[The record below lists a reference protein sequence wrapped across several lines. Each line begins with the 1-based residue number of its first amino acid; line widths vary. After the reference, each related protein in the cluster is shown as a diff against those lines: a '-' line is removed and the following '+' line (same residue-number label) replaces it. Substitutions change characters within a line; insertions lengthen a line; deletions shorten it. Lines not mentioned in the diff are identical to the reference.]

1 MLEISMSALTL
12 LLNIIAGLAAT
23 SSLVS
28 VEHQHDIHEDL
39 YCLALNSYWE
49 ARGEKFDDK
58 LATAQVV
65 MNRVDSEQYP
75 EDVCSVITEGPERES
90 WKTKQ
95 LPDLDPEERVY
106 YPVRN
111 KCQFSWYC
119 DGRSDNI
126 SNIDGWEDSVI
137 AAYLVYVGFGEDK
150 VNGATHYYA
159 HDKVTPSWAG
169 SMKVTAKLGGH
180 TYLKK

>member
-1 MLEISMSALTL
+1 MLEISMSALAL
-12 LLNIIAGLAAT
+12 LLNIVAGLAAT
-23 SSLVS
+23 SSLV
-28 VEHQHDIHEDL
+28 EQEDL

-65 MNRVDSEQYP
+65 MNRVASSSYP
-75 EDVCSVITEGPERES
+75 NNACSVVTEGPTRES
-90 WKTKQ
+90 WKTRQ
-95 LPDLDPEERVY
+95 FPDLEPEKRVY
-106 YPVRN
+106 YPTRN
-111 KCQFSWYC
+111 RCQFSWYC

-126 SNIDGWEDSVI
+126 SSDTDGWEDSVI
-137 AAYLVYVGFGEDK
+137 AAYLVYAGLGEDK

-159 HDKVTPSWAG
+159 HDRVTPSWAS
-169 SMKVTAKLGGH
+169 SMVATAKLGGH

>member
-75 EDVCSVITEGPERES
+75 EDVCSVITEGPER
-90 WKTKQ
+90 
-95 LPDLDPEERVY
+95 
-106 YPVRN
+106 
-111 KCQFSWYC
+111 
-119 DGRSDNI
+119 
-126 SNIDGWEDSVI
+126 
-137 AAYLVYVGFGEDK
+137 
-150 VNGATHYYA
+150 
-159 HDKVTPSWAG
+159 
-169 SMKVTAKLGGH
+169 
-180 TYLKK
+180 